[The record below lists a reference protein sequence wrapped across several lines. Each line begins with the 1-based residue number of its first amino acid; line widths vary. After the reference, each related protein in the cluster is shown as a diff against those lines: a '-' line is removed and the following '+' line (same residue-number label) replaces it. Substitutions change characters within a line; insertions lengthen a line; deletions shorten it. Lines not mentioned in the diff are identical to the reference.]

1 MKTFR
6 LYCVALAIDA
16 RCDMYLEP
24 CRARCPR
31 HRQAVR
37 EEIPVLG
44 YEIDDNR
51 LARSPTDAKLLGLGA
66 VLGWLSPFQRWG
78 LRVFYE
84 ILLGEERIAPRSLR
98 SCSVRRTSPPT
109 RNAAVN
115 SVTAPII

>member
-1 MKTFR
+1 
-6 LYCVALAIDA
+6 VALAIDA

-24 CRARCPR
+24 CRARRPR

-51 LARSPTDAKLLGLGA
+51 LAPSPTDAKLLGLGA

-115 SVTAPII
+115 AVTAPII

>member
-6 LYCVALAIDA
+6 LYGVAMAIDA

-24 CRARCPR
+24 CRARRPR

-51 LARSPTDAKLLGLGA
+51 LAPSPTDAKLLGLGA

-98 SCSVRRTSPPT
+98 SCSV
-109 RNAAVN
+109 
-115 SVTAPII
+115 

>member
-6 LYCVALAIDA
+6 LYCVAMAINA

-24 CRARCPR
+24 CRARRPR

-51 LARSPTDAKLLGLGA
+51 LAPSPTDAKLLGLGA

-115 SVTAPII
+115 AVTAPII

>member
-6 LYCVALAIDA
+6 LYRGAMTVDA

-24 CRARCPR
+24 CRTRRTR

-37 EEIPVLG
+37 DEIPVLG

-51 LARSPTDAKLLGLGA
+51 LAPSPTDANLLELGA

-78 LRVFYE
+78 LYIFYE

-98 SCSVRRTSPPT
+98 SCSV
-109 RNAAVN
+109 
-115 SVTAPII
+115 

>member
-6 LYCVALAIDA
+6 LYCVPMASEA
-16 RCDMYLEP
+16 RCDIDREP
-24 CRARCPR
+24 CRARRAR

-51 LARSPTDAKLLGLGA
+51 LAPSPTDAKLLRLGA
-66 VLGWLSPFQRWG
+66 VLGGVSTFQRWG
-78 LRVFYE
+78 LCIFYE

-98 SCSVRRTSPPT
+98 SCSV
-109 RNAAVN
+109 
-115 SVTAPII
+115 

>member
-1 MKTFR
+1 MKTFP

-24 CRARCPR
+24 CRARRPR

-51 LARSPTDAKLLGLGA
+51 LAPSPTDAKLLGLGA

-115 SVTAPII
+115 AVTAPII

>member
-6 LYCVALAIDA
+6 LYCVPMAIDA

-24 CRARCPR
+24 CRARRAR

-51 LARSPTDAKLLGLGA
+51 LWPSPTDAKLLRLGA
-66 VLGWLSPFQRWG
+66 VLGWWSRFPCWG
-78 LRVFYE
+78 LCIFYE

-98 SCSVRRTSPPT
+98 SCSV
-109 RNAAVN
+109 
-115 SVTAPII
+115 